1 MDIRRKGSKI
11 GMVKK
16 IISFFIAFI
25 AGGFIM
31 FNLSGCHW
39 FNQSFRQSLLS
50 RIPEQ
55 EKILYE
61 SAEKIVEALNK
72 KDITLLY
79 GILSKSCME
88 QEDLEKGFSYSCDLL
103 DGKII
108 DIGEC
113 SHYEEDHWDSG
124 KHSCKGNAS
133 FTQITTESG
142 KIYHLYF
149 DYWFDND
156 FDENKIGVERF
167 KIRDADEYD
176 KNTCID
182 ISLYKHSGI
191 YHPEW
196 DEEFK

>member
-16 IISFFIAFI
+16 IISFFTAVI
-25 AGGFIM
+25 AGGFTM
-31 FNLSGCHW
+31 LNLSGCHW
-39 FNQSFRQSLLS
+39 FNQSFRQKQLS

-88 QEDLEKGFSYSCDLL
+88 QEDLEKGFSYCCDLL
-103 DGKII
+103 DGNIVDLI
-108 DIGEC
+108 QYGCPI
-113 SHYEEDHWDSG
+113 EDYWDSG
-124 KHSCKGNAS
+124 KHSCKGS
-133 FTQITTESG
+133 GIFEFSTVSG
-142 KIYHLYF
+142 KVYSLCIEHC
-149 DYWFDND
+149 FDND
-156 FDENKIGVERF
+156 FDESKIGLDR
-167 KIRDADEYD
+167 IRIHDRSKDD
-176 KNTCID
+176 KNEYIR
-182 ISLYKHSGI
+182 IALYKHSGI

>member
-1 MDIRRKGSKI
+1 M
-11 GMVKK
+11 KK
-16 IISFFIAFI
+16 KVAYIFLMLATVIFTV
-25 AGGFIM
+25 
-31 FNLSGCHW
+31 FNLSGCYW
-39 FNQSFRQSLLS
+39 FNQSFRHSLLA
-50 RIPEQ
+50 RIPDQ

-113 SHYEEDHWDSG
+113 RHYEEDSWDSG

-149 DYWFDND
+149 DYWFDNE
-156 FDENKIGVERF
+156 FDESKIGLDRI
-167 KIRDADEYD
+167 KIHDISEDD
-176 KNTCID
+176 KNEYIR
-182 ISLYKHSGI
+182 IALYKHSGI